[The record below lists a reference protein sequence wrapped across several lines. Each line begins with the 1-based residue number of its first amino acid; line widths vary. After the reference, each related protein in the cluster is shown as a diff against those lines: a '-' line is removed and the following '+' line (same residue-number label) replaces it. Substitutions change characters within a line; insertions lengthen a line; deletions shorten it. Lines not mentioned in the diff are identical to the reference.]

1 MKRPLID
8 IREGGLATVF
18 WEGNIYKLEPDSES
32 GCRCQQKTEHG
43 LRSVDISVKKL
54 LEWIYE
60 NPEAVKKV
68 RRFPRLPE
76 RTEVLARNTHIDDL
90 RDIPTTN
97 EFEGQTIWWLLDGII
112 PAGSLVL
119 LCAPPG
125 SYKTWAGLS
134 IGDAVSRGKNFLGRS
149 TRPTTVLY
157 INNDDPLHVIA
168 QRRDILDLREG
179 EQFKIWGRWVGDE
192 PPSIGDER
200 LEEIARLYR
209 PLIVFDPFLHFHSAD
224 ENSARQMADVMK
236 KLLRIV
242 KAGATVLVIHHGPKS
257 EVFKYRGSS
266 EILAAVDVALVMS
279 VNRKKQEPVITL
291 ECFKNRLAEEFTI
304 TFQPDFEHGRFE
316 VVADPEALKANEMIE
331 KLKDLIRAEPGLRQ
345 KDVIAKSKLPKRK
358 AAETLNAGE
367 NIHWKITRPGGK
379 TKRYYP
385 MDHAIDD

>member
-1 MKRPLID
+1 MEKPLID
-8 IREGGLATVF
+8 IREDGFVTIFWDGNRYRRDSDGKSGFRWRRETEQGLTPVGAA
-18 WEGNIYKLEPDSES
+18 
-32 GCRCQQKTEHG
+32 
-43 LRSVDISVKKL
+43 VKKL
-54 LEWIYE
+54 LKWTYKH
-60 NPEAVKKV
+60 PGAAKKV
-68 RRFPRLPE
+68 HRFPRLPK
-76 RTEVLARNTHIDDL
+76 RTEVTAKRTHIDDL
-90 RDIPTTN
+90 RDIPPTS
-97 EFEGQTIWWLLDGII
+97 EFEGQAIRWLVDGII
-112 PAGSLVL
+112 PESSLVL

-125 SYKTWAGLS
+125 SYKTWTGLS
-134 IGDAVSRGKNFLGRS
+134 IGDAVSRGKEFLGRS
-149 TRPTTVLY
+149 TCPTTVLY

-242 KAGATVLVIHHGPKS
+242 MAGATVLVIHHGPKS

-279 VNRKKQEPVITL
+279 VDRKKGEPVITL
-291 ECFKNRLAEEFTI
+291 ECFKNRLSEEFTI
-304 TFQPDFEHGRFE
+304 TLQPDFEHGRFE
-316 VVADPEALKANEMIE
+316 VVTDPAAQKANEMIG
-331 KLKDLIRAEPGLRQ
+331 KLEDLIRAEPGLRQ

-358 AAETLNAGE
+358 VAETLNAGE

-379 TKRYYP
+379 TKRYYL
-385 MDHAIDD
+385 MDHATEH